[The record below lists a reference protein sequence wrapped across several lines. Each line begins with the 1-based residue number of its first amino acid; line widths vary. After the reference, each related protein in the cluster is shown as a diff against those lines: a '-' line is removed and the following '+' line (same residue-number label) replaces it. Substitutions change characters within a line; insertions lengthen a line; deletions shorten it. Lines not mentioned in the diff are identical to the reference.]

1 MANLKDIRRR
11 ITGVKT
17 TMQTTNAMKLVS
29 AAKLRR
35 AQESI
40 LNFRA
45 YSSQM
50 TRILGNL
57 AKGANIES
65 PYLQEKEVKKLLVI
79 LVTSNKGLAGAF
91 NSSITNIALKYVEE
105 NYSDLLQ
112 NNAVEFLCIGRKGY
126 DVLKKLP
133 QYKVIDNKFFD
144 VFGKNIEY
152 DKVEAIASRVM
163 EGFENGIWDKVLLIY
178 NAYKNPAVQFK
189 RTETYLPVSF
199 ETQKENQAG
208 ETEYIYEP
216 SKEAIVKDLIPKIIK
231 MRLYYATLE
240 SYASE
245 HGARMVA
252 MDNATSNAEEILR
265 NLRLQYNKARQEAI
279 TKEILE
285 IVGGA
290 NALQEG

>member
-11 ITGVKT
+11 IVGVKT

-45 YSSQM
+45 YSSLM
-50 TRILGNL
+50 TRILENL
-57 AKGANIES
+57 AQGANIES
-65 PYLQEKEVKKLLVI
+65 PYLQNRETKKLLVI
-79 LVTSNKGLAGAF
+79 LITSNKGLAGAF
-91 NSSITNIALKYVEE
+91 NSSITNIALKHIEE
-105 NYSDLLQ
+105 NYSDLLKKQ
-112 NNAVEFLCIGRKGY
+112 AVEVLCIGRKGY

-152 DKVEAIASRVM
+152 DKVEEIATRVM
-163 EGFENGIWDKVLLIY
+163 EGFENGTWDKVLLVY

-199 ETQKENQAG
+199 EEQEEKAG

-216 SKEAIVKDLIPKIIK
+216 SKDAIIKDLIPKIIK
-231 MRLYYATLE
+231 MRLFYATLE
-240 SYASE
+240 SYAAE